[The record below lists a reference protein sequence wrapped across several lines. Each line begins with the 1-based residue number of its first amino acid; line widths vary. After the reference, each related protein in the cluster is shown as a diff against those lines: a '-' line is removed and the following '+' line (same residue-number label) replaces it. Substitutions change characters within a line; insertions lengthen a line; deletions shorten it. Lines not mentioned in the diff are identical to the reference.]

1 MRFALLKSAERAAGP
16 LRDALIDPAR
26 RERTVIISLACYA
39 LLWTVYGAIS
49 KSAQGL
55 NPDMTELIAWSRDLS
70 YGYLKHPPFAAWLT
84 WVWFSVFPITE
95 WAFYLLAMLMPAIT
109 MWIVWRISSDYL
121 DAEKRIVAV
130 ALLTFIPFFNF
141 HALKFNVN
149 TVLMP
154 LWAMTTWFF
163 LRSVRTRS
171 TVWAALAGIAAAGAM
186 LGKYWSIFLLFGL
199 ALAAVIDRRRFEY
212 FLSPA
217 PFVTAM
223 AGSIVL
229 MPHIFWLTGHKFAP
243 FSYATT
249 VHMQQPLAAV
259 LHGAFSYLL
268 GSIAYVI
275 IPIILFLARARPSW
289 RTLMNIIWPA
299 DDDRRLLASSF
310 WGPLML
316 PAGGAVVAGTVIT
329 SLWSMPA
336 LSLLPVLLLSSP
348 AVTARAID
356 TRRILAGAVALP
368 LVMVIASPAIMVMAQ
383 RRGPPPAA
391 AQGRLLA
398 AEVERLW
405 HQATPQRLRF
415 IGGEEDLADGVV
427 AYAVDRPRALIG
439 MIQPDAVELAK
450 SGFVLVCFAG
460 GASCQRETAARGAA
474 ATVVETEIVR
484 NFAGIAGKP
493 QRYAIVIVP
502 PRP

>member
-1 MRFALLKSAERAAGP
+1 
-16 LRDALIDPAR
+16 
-26 RERTVIISLACYA
+26 
-39 LLWTVYGAIS
+39 
-49 KSAQGL
+49 
-55 NPDMTELIAWSRDLS
+55 
-70 YGYLKHPPFAAWLT
+70 
-84 WVWFSVFPITE
+84 
-95 WAFYLLAMLMPAIT
+95 MLMPAIT

-249 VHMQQPLAAV
+249 VHMH
-259 LHGAFSYLL
+259 LHL
-268 GSIAYVI
+268 G
-275 IPIILFLARARPSW
+275 
-289 RTLMNIIWPA
+289 
-299 DDDRRLLASSF
+299 
-310 WGPLML
+310 L
-316 PAGGAVVAGTVIT
+316 P
-329 SLWSMPA
+329 
-336 LSLLPVLLLSSP
+336 
-348 AVTARAID
+348 
-356 TRRILAGAVALP
+356 
-368 LVMVIASPAIMVMAQ
+368 
-383 RRGPPPAA
+383 
-391 AQGRLLA
+391 
-398 AEVERLW
+398 
-405 HQATPQRLRF
+405 
-415 IGGEEDLADGVV
+415 
-427 AYAVDRPRALIG
+427 
-439 MIQPDAVELAK
+439 
-450 SGFVLVCFAG
+450 
-460 GASCQRETAARGAA
+460 
-474 ATVVETEIVR
+474 
-484 NFAGIAGKP
+484 
-493 QRYAIVIVP
+493 
-502 PRP
+502 